1 MSFGNID
8 PPSIRVTPPNSD
20 DDIADRLHHRW
31 TVMLLALLSL
41 LVIYQGYVGDP
52 IHCWCPAQFSDSHC
66 NYTEAL
72 CWIQETYFVP
82 TDESLPTEDGNKNA
96 KIKYYPWVPVILL
109 FLALSYKAPN
119 IIWKMLKTASGV
131 NLYKMISHCNDCQIG
146 KERECAIEDVGDFLD
161 RWLTN
166 SKRATY
172 GTVHAVIVKTSACFC
187 FCLGKRTG
195 TYLAGLYLGVKICY
209 LAVSI
214 SMILLLN
221 KFLAIKY
228 TFYGY
233 EVLENIVANR
243 ELPESPRFP
252 TVILCEFDIRQM
264 QNLQRYTVQCVL
276 SVNLYNEKIFA
287 FLWFWF
293 VLMMMLGL
301 YSYIMWLKKIIIPSM
316 RRDFVNKYLGYI
328 DKDLLKEENSKVVEK
343 FTRDYLSTDGVF
355 ALRMIEYNT
364 SVVVVMDLMKCLWNK
379 SKRSIE
385 A

>member
-8 PPSIRVTPPNSD
+8 PPSIRVTPQNSD

-31 TVMLLALLSL
+31 TVMLLALLAL
-41 LVIYQGYVGDP
+41 LVTYQEYVGDP
-52 IHCWCPAQFSDSHC
+52 IHCWCPAQFTDSHC
-66 NYTEAL
+66 NYTESL
-72 CWIQETYFVP
+72 CWIQENYFVP
-82 TDESLPTEDGNKNA
+82 IDESLPTDEGNKNA
-96 KIKYYPWVPVILL
+96 KVKYYPWVPTILL
-109 FLALSYKAPN
+109 FLALCYKGPN
-119 IIWKMLKTASGV
+119 IIWTMMKTASGA
-131 NLYKMISHCNDCQIG
+131 NLYKMICRCNDCQIG
-146 KERECAIEDVGDFLD
+146 DQREVAIEEVGDFLH
-161 RWLTN
+161 RWLTT

-172 GTVHAVIVKTSACFC
+172 GTVHTIIEKISACFC

-209 LAVSI
+209 LAVSV

-233 EVLENIVANR
+233 EVLESLVANR

-252 TVILCEFDIRQM
+252 TVILCEFDIRQL
-264 QNLQRYTVQCVL
+264 QNIQRFTVQCVL
-276 SVNLYNEKIFA
+276 SVNLYNDKIFA

-293 VLMMMLGL
+293 VIMMMSGL
-301 YSYIMWLKKIIIPSM
+301 YSYIMWMKKILIPSI

-328 DKDLLKEENSKVVEK
+328 DKELLKKKNSKVVAK

-364 SVVVVMDLMKCLWNK
+364 SEMVVMELMRLLWDK
-379 SKRSIE
+379 SQISLK